1 VDVPPV
7 SRPDAAPLSRRIPL
21 ALGTPRLWLRYP
33 RESDWRALH
42 AYFGDEASVRYT
54 TRRAFTEAETWRTLA
69 GVAGHWALRGYGPY
83 VLERR
88 DSGAQSGAVLGLCGL
103 WYPNDWP
110 EPEIKWN
117 LVPAARRQGY
127 AAEAARAVR
136 AMAQVHLGW
145 SPISLIDHENAASI
159 ALARAVG
166 ATHESSLEF
175 RGSTA
180 HVYRHAHAPAAA
192 GALRAARADD
202 AEALA
207 ALIVGTIRRHM
218 SYLPDPPPS
227 ALLALMRDTYVPD
240 GRTWLLHGPDE
251 TQPLAMLSLA
261 GAEDEVLWIRQLYVA
276 ADAVNG
282 GLGSRLMAFAL
293 DPAQRRGRAVRLW
306 TFQENAGARRFY
318 ERLGFLP
325 LRMTDGRDNIE
336 RTPDVLYELPA

>member
-1 VDVPPV
+1 MDVPLG
-7 SRPDAAPLSRRIPL
+7 SRPDAAPLPRRIPL
-21 ALGTPRLWLRYP
+21 VLGTPRLWLRYP

-54 TRRAFTEAETWRTLA
+54 TRRVFTEAETWRSLV

-88 DSGAQSGAVLGLCGL
+88 DDGAVLGLCGL

-117 LVPAARRQGY
+117 LVPAARGQGY

-136 AMAQVHLGW
+136 AMAQAHLGW
-145 SPISLIDHENAASI
+145 TPISLIDHENAASI

-166 ATHESSLEF
+166 ATHESSLAF

-180 HVYRHAHAPAAA
+180 HVYRHAPVSAA
-192 GALRAARADD
+192 GCVLRVARADD

-218 SYLPDPPPS
+218 TYLPDPPPA
-227 ALLALMRDTYVPD
+227 ALLALMRDTYVPA
-240 GRTWLLHGPDE
+240 GRTWLLHGPND
-251 TQPLAMLSLA
+251 TRPLAVLSLA
-261 GAEDEVLWIRQLYVA
+261 AAEDEVLWIRQLFVA

-293 DPAQRRGRAVRLW
+293 DPAQRGGRAVRLW
-306 TFQENAGARRFY
+306 TFQQNAGARRFY